1 MLGIAASRIIV
12 ISDMN
17 LQGKFTFLHVAPGLL
32 CAGEDGRMTFDVS
45 DRAKLSAAGTSGLSD
60 AMERLGLPRG
70 VITGFRCSTEGVAV
84 GTAFT
89 IRQIPKHASAT
100 HDQRLVRHGE
110 VSRDLAQPGDFVV
123 VDAGGRTDI
132 AGWGENH
139 SARCQARGVSG
150 ALINGAT
157 RDVAG
162 IRRLGFPVFHLGGA
176 PVASRWDQETAE
188 IGGPVFVGGVQIRP
202 GDVLVADEDGLIVIA
217 PAQLVSILAELPQ

>member
-1 MLGIAASRIIV
+1 
-12 ISDMN
+12 
-17 LQGKFTFLHVAPGLL
+17 
-32 CAGEDGRMTFDVS
+32 MTLDAR
-45 DRAKLSAAGTSGLSD
+45 DKAQLSAAGTSGLSD
-60 AMERLGLPRG
+60 VMERLCLPRTA
-70 VITGFRCSTEGVAV
+70 ITGFRSSTEGVAV

-89 IRQIPKHASAT
+89 IRQVPKHAPAA

-157 RDVAG
+157 RDLAG
-162 IRRLGFPVFHLGGA
+162 IRRLGFPVFHLGGS

-188 IGGPVFVGGVQIRP
+188 IGGPVVVGGVQIRA
-202 GDVLVADEDGLIVIA
+202 GDVLVADEDGVIVLA
-217 PAQLVSILAELPQ
+217 AEQLPLILAELPQ